1 MSDLGKAIRIASEVF
16 EHHSDKGGNPYMLHC
31 IRVMQGVE
39 HLGKTAMIAA
49 ILHDVVE
56 DSHWTF
62 EMLHLEG
69 FSSEVIVILEL
80 LTHRKETEYMDYIKA
95 LSVHPIAKA
104 IKLSDLRDN
113 SNITRLK
120 GLREKD
126 FARLQKY
133 AYAYEYLKD

>member
-1 MSDLGKAIRIASEVF
+1 
-16 EHHSDKGGNPYMLHC
+16 MLHC
-31 IRVMQGVE
+31 IRVMQGIE
-39 HLGKTAMIAA
+39 YLGKTAMIAA

-56 DSHWTF
+56 DSPWTF

-80 LTHRKETEYMDYIKA
+80 LTHRKETEYMVYIKA
-95 LSVHPIAKA
+95 LSVHSIAKA

-126 FARLQKY
+126 FSRLQKY
-133 AYAYEYLKD
+133 LKD